1 MKRGYMERNA
11 TLVPDA
17 LLAQRQKALVSQF
30 DNYGVKA
37 VVVFGDVADADEL
50 HYISNLGPYWGNATC
65 VLNSKGERFL
75 VTGMTARV
83 NFWVSMMTGVDKDY
97 IRAAGPKVNSA
108 VANYLTEAY
117 PDGGAIGMVGE
128 YFPADMQLAI
138 EKAGFNTVWMQEPVE
153 KAMEA
158 RDEGYC
164 ATLLKGAEL
173 MKNAYAKAFAG
184 AGSDGRSVQAVAA
197 DVEYA
202 CRTAGAMDAYL
213 LSGDESL
220 VFTKAADKA
229 AAGPWTLY
237 ALLQY
242 LGEWMSIIRG
252 TSAEKNA
259 EAFAVR
265 SRVLAAQKP
274 GPTALAW
281 EEDGWQ
287 ISLCNQ
293 MRSDHAAF
301 AAVGDAVLAAGQV
314 FAIKISNPQKGILI
328 EDMAQM
334 QEGGAQ
340 LLTDI

>member
-11 TLVPDA
+11 ALVPNA
-17 LLAQRQKALVSQF
+17 LLARRQGALVSQF
-30 DNYGVKA
+30 EKYGVVA
-37 VVVFGDVADADEL
+37 AVVFGDVADADEL
-50 HYISNLGPYWGNATC
+50 HYICNLGPYWGNATC
-65 VLNSKGERFL
+65 VLNREGERFL

-83 NFWVSMMTGVDKDY
+83 NFWVSMMTDVDKDH

-108 VANYLTEAY
+108 VAGYLAEAY

-128 YFPADMQLAI
+128 YFPADMQAAI
-138 EKAGFNTVWMQEPVE
+138 ERAGFSTVWMQDAVE
-153 KAMEA
+153 KPMEV

-164 ATLLKGAEL
+164 STLQKGAGL
-173 MKNAYAKAFAG
+173 MKNAFAKAFKGAG
-184 AGSDGRSVQAVAA
+184 ADGRSMQAVAA

-202 CRTAGAMDAYL
+202 CRKAGAMDAYL
-213 LSGDESL
+213 LAGDEAL
-220 VFTKAADKA
+220 VFAKAEDKA

-242 LGEWMSIIRG
+242 LGEWLCITRNTG
-252 TSAEKNA
+252 AEKNA
-259 EAFAVR
+259 EAFDVR
-265 SRVLAAQKP
+265 DRVLAAQKP

-281 EEDGWQ
+281 EENGWQ

-301 AAVGDAVLAAGQV
+301 EARGDAVLAAGQFV
-314 FAIKISNPQKGILI
+314 AIRVCHPAKGILI
-328 EDMAQM
+328 EDMALL
-334 QEGGAQ
+334 EEHGAK